1 MDGLLVWYAL
11 CVVGF
16 CWSVYEPYQKKAPNR
31 VKEWLAQLVASS
43 DPLPDYLYDQQETR
57 PMELRHG
64 NKQ

>member
-16 CWSVYEPYQKKAPNR
+16 MWSVYEPSQKKAPNR

-43 DPLPDYLYDQQETR
+43 DPLPDYLYDTQETR
-57 PMELRHG
+57 PMEYLHDKR
-64 NKQ
+64 